1 MQECL
6 RLWKKKH
13 RNQKRIEQI
22 ELPPRGQL
30 WWFNYQKEIQMEKAL
45 RILTDEEIEAIPDA
59 AMREAAFAL
68 SFEQWDEI
76 WRNRTAFELL
86 CDTHRGTKFI
96 YGGDDNAGRYYD
108 LGEFIYDSAFTNAGD
123 TIAEDP
129 ECELEN
135 AVYWRVAHGTAEGI
149 LCDFRGYGIEIVR

>member
-6 RLWKKKH
+6 RLWKKTH

-22 ELPPRGQL
+22 ELPPWGQL

-86 CDTHRGTKFI
+86 CDSHRGTKFI

-135 AVYWRVAHGTAEGI
+135 AVYWRVALGTAEGI
-149 LCDFRGYGIEIVR
+149 LCDFRGYGIEIVA

>member
-6 RLWKKKH
+6 RLWKKTH

-22 ELPPRGQL
+22 ELPLRGQL

-86 CDTHRGTKFI
+86 CDTSSRNKIH
-96 YGGDDNAGRYYD
+96 
-108 LGEFIYDSAFTNAGD
+108 L
-123 TIAEDP
+123 
-129 ECELEN
+129 
-135 AVYWRVAHGTAEGI
+135 WR
-149 LCDFRGYGIEIVR
+149 R